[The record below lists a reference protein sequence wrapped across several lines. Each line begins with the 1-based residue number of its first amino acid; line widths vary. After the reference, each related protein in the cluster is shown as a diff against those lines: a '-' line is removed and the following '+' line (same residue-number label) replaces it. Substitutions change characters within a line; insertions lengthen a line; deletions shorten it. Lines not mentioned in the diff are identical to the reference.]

1 MTYSDLHK
9 LNKQLGNKVI
19 EFSNG
24 KINGYTVLTYVD
36 YRPDT
41 LQLDKTITRPDRALS
56 FDGAYDLLYG
66 KPQAPNFTKVLGLG
80 RN

>member
-1 MTYSDLHK
+1 MTYTELHK
-9 LNKQLGNKVI
+9 LHKHLGNKII
-19 EFSNG
+19 EFNDG
-24 KINGYTVLTYVD
+24 QIYGYTVLNYVD
-36 YRPDT
+36 YTPDT
-41 LQLDKTITRPDRALS
+41 LQLDKTVTRPDKVLS